1 MTATCDLMQH
11 DCHLY
16 FISVTAQCMAAI
28 FIFVSV
34 TAGQEG
40 FEGVTALWDLIKEY
54 TYISD
59 RRDSTPLRLT
69 NIWLSQPFPALSA
82 VYCTTCPSDKCRRGE
97 VGRVKCLE
105 DEGGCCPFYHW
116 YIFFGPDASWLPSI
130 FYFCNYRSGG
140 FWGCDRH
147 VGSDAAWPQM
157 LRLRQL
163 HRVEENGPRGS
174 WFMLQGRSFRLL

>member
-1 MTATCDLMQH
+1 MKRFLDPIKGRGPYKSRGQEGDFYYVTATCDLMQH

-69 NIWLSQPFPALSA
+69 I
-82 VYCTTCPSDKCRRGE
+82 
-97 VGRVKCLE
+97 
-105 DEGGCCPFYHW
+105 
-116 YIFFGPDASWLPSI
+116 I
-130 FYFCNYRSGG
+130 
-140 FWGCDRH
+140 
-147 VGSDAAWPQM
+147 
-157 LRLRQL
+157 
-163 HRVEENGPRGS
+163 
-174 WFMLQGRSFRLL
+174 